1 MYHRRNFIVG
11 NGKRTLALI
20 SQQVTIP
27 AFLFTKI
34 VYCNQDWSDLPCPDI
49 TNDLGDVWILL
60 LWPAYVV
67 SCGILVG
74 YVAARLSHTPKEQYR
89 SVLAACAFGNSTG
102 LPITLLT
109 VIHANFAPTHDLG
122 AIDPTLFLSVY
133 LLLYPVLQWSI
144 GGWLL
149 APSEDEEEP
158 QPKKNASTRNL
169 ENGAGNGEVPQNIA
183 LQDPQTPRGGRP
195 SYHKTASFTSPTRNV
210 LNNKSAQTFYKSLRR
225 GISETDASLYISN
238 ADL

>member
-1 MYHRRNFIVG
+1 MSYLLPIFVASIRSVGTACTMASVGAYLHRRNFIVG

-109 VIHANFAPTHDLG
+109 VIHANFAPTHELG

-149 APSEDEEEP
+149 APSEDEEEA
-158 QPKKNASTRNL
+158 QWKKNASTRSL
-169 ENGAGNGEVPQNIA
+169 ERVLAVVLA
-183 LQDPQTPRGGRP
+183 MVR
-195 SYHKTASFTSPTRNV
+195 YHRILLYRNHKHLTRNV
-210 LNNKSAQTFYKSLRR
+210 LHTTRR
-225 GISETDASLYISN
+225 RLSHLQRAMC
-238 ADL
+238 